1 MLSSLD
7 ALAEKISPGSG
18 KNSPNQQ
25 QQSPQG
31 AESVGTATTPGN
43 TSGSIASTKTHF
55 SQSIHPYQKIDHIN
69 NNREKWVDH
78 ILIYKLCF
86 YVSKELQSIIIMENS
101 AKMKLQFLLLEKTR
115 KFTALHIDT
124 RKKSCLLSPLAHT
137 SESIVRRIN
146 LNCIVP
152 NDDGVIRRC
161 RCRVRKHQPTET
173 KISGRTNFSFHNKI
187 INVHKTGI

>member
-69 NNREKWVDH
+69 NNREK
-78 ILIYKLCF
+78 
-86 YVSKELQSIIIMENS
+86 
-101 AKMKLQFLLLEKTR
+101 
-115 KFTALHIDT
+115 
-124 RKKSCLLSPLAHT
+124 
-137 SESIVRRIN
+137 
-146 LNCIVP
+146 
-152 NDDGVIRRC
+152 
-161 RCRVRKHQPTET
+161 
-173 KISGRTNFSFHNKI
+173 
-187 INVHKTGI
+187 